1 MSAICEICQFHPATQ
16 RVAVIADG
24 HKREVLVCDV
34 HRRVAE
40 RATTPPTPPPVSKQ
54 LVSKDLPMT
63 ETTSTPSPIGH
74 GSHCGRNYEPQA
86 TQSAPTPI
94 SRRVVLG
101 ALGASAGVAGIATE
115 SVADT
120 AAANPYADPEKPVL
134 PRPTMTL
141 DLGRTALVII
151 DPQVDFLSPKGKAWS
166 AFGES
171 ITEHNTVA
179 NLIRLFKA
187 AKAASISV
195 VISPHFYFPYDSEW
209 KYGGAGEIVMHH
221 GWFARKDPLSVEGF
235 KDSGADWM
243 PEFKPFIEDGKT
255 IVCSP
260 HKVFGPQPN
269 DLVLQLRKRRIDQIV
284 LAGMSANLCVESH
297 LRHLQESGFEVAVV
311 RDATAGGKLP
321 EGDGY
326 LAALV
331 NYRWLANALWTT
343 EEAVRRL
350 TVS

>member
-1 MSAICEICQFHPATQ
+1 M
-16 RVAVIADG
+16 
-24 HKREVLVCDV
+24 
-34 HRRVAE
+34 
-40 RATTPPTPPPVSKQ
+40 
-54 LVSKDLPMT
+54 M
-63 ETTSTPSPIGH
+63 
-74 GSHCGRNYEPQA
+74 
-86 TQSAPTPI
+86 
-94 SRRVVLG
+94 LG
-101 ALGASAGVAGIATE
+101 ALGVSAGLIGAATATE
-115 SVADT
+115 ADT
-120 AAANPYADPEKPVL
+120 ATARADPYADPPNPVL
-134 PRPTMTL
+134 PQIDMTL

-171 ITEHNTVA
+171 ITEHGTVA

-187 AKAASISV
+187 AKEAGLSV
-195 VISPHFYFPYDSEW
+195 VISPHYYFPYDSEW
-209 KYGGAGEIVMHH
+209 KYGGAGETVMHH
-221 GWFARKDPLSVEGF
+221 GWFARKDPLSVDGF
-235 KDSGADWM
+235 EDSGADWM

-260 HKVFGPQPN
+260 HKVFSPKPN
-269 DLVLQLRKRRIDQIV
+269 DLELQLRKRRIDQII

-297 LRHLQESGFEVAVV
+297 LRELIEAGFEVAVV

-343 EEAVRRL
+343 EEAVKRL
-350 TVS
+350 TVR